1 MRGSDRGVETARG
14 RDPLTVCGVAAAAW
28 SAGGGDANDGR
39 RDCIWR
45 AFGLSGSREPR
56 RGIDG
61 RRERHRAEAGV
72 GRSQQRTR
80 TWRCSGAVLLRAR
93 RNGGSYTSQI
103 SAAKGAR
110 PRDGSPSTPATQLAQ
125 QTRAAAPL
133 VPSFWPRRS
142 RRQLQNYPVPSPT
155 AELSNSLPTVRSRRL
170 D

>member
-1 MRGSDRGVETARG
+1 METAHG

-39 RDCIWR
+39 RDRIWR
-45 AFGLSGSREPR
+45 AFGPSGSREPR

-61 RRERHRAEAGV
+61 RRERHHAEAG
-72 GRSQQRTR
+72 SQQRQVPV
-80 TWRCSGAVLLRAR
+80 RCSGAVLLRAR

-133 VPSFWPRRS
+133 VPSFWPP
-142 RRQLQNYPVPSPT
+142 QPPT
-155 AELSNSLPTVRSRRL
+155 AELSSAQPNCRIIQFTPYSYSQ
-170 D
+170 